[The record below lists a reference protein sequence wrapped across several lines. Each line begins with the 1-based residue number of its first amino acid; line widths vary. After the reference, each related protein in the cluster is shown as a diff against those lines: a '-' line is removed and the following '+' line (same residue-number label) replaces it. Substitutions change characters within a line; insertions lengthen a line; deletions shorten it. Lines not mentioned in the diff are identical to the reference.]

1 MMHYTC
7 DSTVWLHGP
16 CFCHLR
22 DIILFLESFLF
33 FLQHQMVVFELSPED
48 VLTFDVEDI
57 SDTMQSSIA
66 LSCSSTTDNSLVL
79 FAVSSNPPLRNS
91 ISPDTGCLLMSEP
104 CVMSVILSN
113 SELGLV
119 RFLSTVPGDY
129 FLSDHIAVVADILT
143 GSDASDFA
151 SLPATE
157 QPDAIR
163 QYFLTHSGTFGG
175 ELSVEYH
182 FSPDFMQML
191 TIFCSPKAT
200 SITLAVS
207 PFEIITGYKLPV
219 DQEVEVEEFEALV
232 IDDTIINDN
241 QSGSGVAPMQDT
253 TSCVDN
259 EPLEVFKTSNT
270 TLPSMTVA
278 PPKSTT
284 KKRQQFNNNSLLK
297 KRPKT
302 KNNSKASTV
311 AGVNA
316 TAGTE
321 NVPRTIPRLPAT
333 LTAHSGWKIIGTA
346 SLDTSI
352 FTPKSAL
359 LDNFLTTRINDYII
373 DVQEQLRSKLENVGF
388 EVNDLN
394 LFTFLLSSG
403 LDFN

>member
-1 MMHYTC
+1 
-7 DSTVWLHGP
+7 
-16 CFCHLR
+16 
-22 DIILFLESFLF
+22 
-33 FLQHQMVVFELSPED
+33 
-48 VLTFDVEDI
+48 
-57 SDTMQSSIA
+57 
-66 LSCSSTTDNSLVL
+66 
-79 FAVSSNPPLRNS
+79 
-91 ISPDTGCLLMSEP
+91 
-104 CVMSVILSN
+104 
-113 SELGLV
+113 
-119 RFLSTVPGDY
+119 
-129 FLSDHIAVVADILT
+129 
-143 GSDASDFA
+143 
-151 SLPATE
+151 
-157 QPDAIR
+157 
-163 QYFLTHSGTFGG
+163 
-175 ELSVEYH
+175 
-182 FSPDFMQML
+182 
-191 TIFCSPKAT
+191 
-200 SITLAVS
+200 
-207 PFEIITGYKLPV
+207 
-219 DQEVEVEEFEALV
+219 
-232 IDDTIINDN
+232 
-241 QSGSGVAPMQDT
+241 MQDT